1 MTGIQKIIIFLSYF
15 GVGLFIPVLSLFIL
29 SHGCNLQSLAIVIG
43 INSATV
49 ILAEVPSGI
58 YADMRG
64 RKYAFFLSCAFVA
77 VSFILIYLFQNVL
90 LLIVGI
96 VFFGLGRAFLSG
108 SLDSLII
115 EDCIRRNGDA
125 ELTAATSTNLV
136 YQCAGIA
143 AGSLIGGFLPN
154 INGYFLH
161 VIVRLIVLLA
171 VAILSAVFLKETPI
185 SKGMQK
191 TLMAQTNMMITELI
205 NKKQLRIIMFC
216 IFGSSITL
224 FALETYWQP
233 QFTTYISLKQHYLL
247 GVLCA
252 CGYGGTM
259 LGSFLTG
266 HIKMSEQ
273 VRRWRFYLLF
283 VVLLGFALCMIAIQ
297 NTAIGFMLGYVLA
310 QTILG
315 IANVPEQTLLNSLTA
330 NEARAS
336 MLSVASLFS
345 QMAGVLSSIICTVLI
360 LSIEISGIFLVMGS
374 LTAII
379 ALTAFV
385 LLTLNKGKLE

>member
-161 VIVRLIVLLA
+161 VIFSIDCFA
-171 VAILSAVFLKETPI
+171 
-185 SKGMQK
+185 
-191 TLMAQTNMMITELI
+191 
-205 NKKQLRIIMFC
+205 
-216 IFGSSITL
+216 GSCDT
-224 FALETYWQP
+224 QR
-233 QFTTYISLKQHYLL
+233 
-247 GVLCA
+247 C
-252 CGYGGTM
+252 
-259 LGSFLTG
+259 
-266 HIKMSEQ
+266 
-273 VRRWRFYLLF
+273 
-283 VVLLGFALCMIAIQ
+283 
-297 NTAIGFMLGYVLA
+297 
-310 QTILG
+310 
-315 IANVPEQTLLNSLTA
+315 
-330 NEARAS
+330 
-336 MLSVASLFS
+336 FS
-345 QMAGVLSSIICTVLI
+345 QRNAD
-360 LSIEISGIFLVMGS
+360 F
-374 LTAII
+374 
-379 ALTAFV
+379 
-385 LLTLNKGKLE
+385 KGNAENIDGADKYDDNRTDK